1 MKLVPFE
8 ELLYEDLRDSKF
20 AIGYL
25 SQVFEEGNC
34 DEILLAIYD
43 ILKANGGVGRFAEKL
58 DVSRPSLYKIF
69 SENGHR
75 NPYFKTVLNI
85 FDNMGIGF
93 KPYLKDPEA
102 FSEMDEDLD
111 G

>member
-1 MKLVPFE
+1 MKTLPFE
-8 ELLYEDLRDSKF
+8 DYLYEQLRDRDY

-25 SQVFEEGNC
+25 ASVFEDGNC

-43 ILKANGGVGRFAEKL
+43 ILKANGGVGKFAEKL
-58 DVSRPSLYKIF
+58 DVSRPSLYKLF

-75 NPYFKTVLNI
+75 NPYFRTVLNI

-111 G
+111 A